1 MPTQITINTISGVQ
15 PYDVYICDDPLTTC
29 IYIST
34 ISTVPYVFNVPSL
47 LDGQLSFNLKIVD
60 DNGCS
65 VIENLVL

>member
-15 PYDVYICDDPLTTC
+15 PYDVYICDDPVTTC
-29 IYIST
+29 IYVST
-34 ISTVPYVFNVPSL
+34 ISTVPYVFNIPTL
-47 LDGQLSFNLKIVD
+47 LDGQSSYNLKIVD